1 MRESVNSLTAVP
13 GVEDAG
19 VARRAVPPAY
29 VRSLTITAVVVL
41 LGVQVFL
48 WVVNL
53 DDIVE
58 LDLRTFYTAGY
69 MVRTG
74 HAGELYDPQ
83 AQLYFQNLLVSKG
96 RLALPY
102 IHPPYEALLDA
113 PFSLLSYRSAYFV
126 FIAFNLLLLG
136 ASFWLLRPRMN
147 NLAAIFPW
155 LPIVLFLS
163 FIPIADA
170 LIQDQDSILL
180 LLIFIVTG
188 LLLDRH
194 RFLEAGAVLALGL
207 FRFQIVLPIALLFLL
222 WRRWRF
228 CIGFT
233 FSSAVLFFVSLFMV
247 GWSGV
252 KVYCATLLS
261 FTHRA
266 SPQDDHLIRVLPQY
280 MLNLRGMIFTLNR
293 VHVPDSWLPVLT
305 ALASIAVLFWAARKP
320 AIGSLTVAIPAAAL
334 VSYHFL
340 VHDMSVLLLPI
351 VLVMDQFV
359 HFEGTRDSRRWLF
372 RSAAFLFVVPIMQ
385 VFLWAGNYLVF
396 LALPILAF
404 FLLVVRASRSSTIAD
419 KGATAHPAVAL

>member
-1 MRESVNSLTAVP
+1 MYRPRLGNAPVLS
-13 GVEDAG
+13 
-19 VARRAVPPAY
+19 RALPDY
-29 VRSLTITAVVVL
+29 LRHLTIAAVVVL
-41 LGVQVFL
+41 IGVQVFL

-74 HAGELYDPQ
+74 HSSQLYDPQ

-96 RLALPY
+96 RFALPY

-113 PFSLLSYRSAYFV
+113 PFTLLSYRSAYFV
-126 FIAFNLLLLG
+126 FMAFNLLLLG
-136 ASFWLLRPRMN
+136 AAFWLLRPRMN
-147 NLAAIFPW
+147 NLATVFPW
-155 LPIVLFLS
+155 LPAVLFLS

-194 RFLEAGAVLALGL
+194 RFFEAGAVLALGL
-207 FRFQIVLPIALLFLL
+207 FRFQIVLPVALLFLL
-222 WRRWRF
+222 WRKWRF

-233 FSSAVLFFVSLFMV
+233 FSSAVLFLVSLSMV
-247 GWSGV
+247 GWSGLRF
-252 KVYCATLLS
+252 YCATLLS
-261 FTHRA
+261 LSHRIP
-266 SPQDDHLIRVLPQY
+266 SQDDHLIRVLPRY

-320 AIGSLTVAIPAAAL
+320 ASGSLVVAVPAAAL

-359 HFEGTRDSRRWLF
+359 RFEGTRDPRRWLF
-372 RSAAFLFVVPIMQ
+372 RSAAFLFVVPVLQIFLNGGNYF
-385 VFLWAGNYLVF
+385 VFLG
-396 LALPILAF
+396 LPILAF
-404 FLLVVRASRSSTIAD
+404 FLLVRHFQVSQNEAASAI
-419 KGATAHPAVAL
+419 GAGSAMAGMSLE